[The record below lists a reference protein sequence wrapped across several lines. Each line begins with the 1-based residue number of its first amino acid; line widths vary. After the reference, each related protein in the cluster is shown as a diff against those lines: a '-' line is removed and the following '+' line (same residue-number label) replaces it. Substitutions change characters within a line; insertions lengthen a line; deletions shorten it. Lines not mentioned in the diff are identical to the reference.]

1 MADDQWVMYDGFSD
15 KGAHSIEWFQIAK
28 YFPKLVFAGNY
39 HEGKCLCNRCQNRRI
54 MSEFEMTDHIVKQRF
69 MLNYMV
75 WHQHGEVQASV
86 ADESHGNNDE
96 NQIDNMIVDID
107 MEYDLGSGDQ
117 HPPPE
122 VQNFFWLLAALDE
135 KMHDNTDLTILQAV
149 THLMVMKSKYNI
161 SNQSYNDIM
170 KLIIDLIAMKHNMSK
185 DFYQSKRL
193 LPVLV

>member
-1 MADDQWVMYDGFSD
+1 
-15 KGAHSIEWFQIAK
+15 
-28 YFPKLVFAGNY
+28 
-39 HEGKCLCNRCQNRRI
+39 
-54 MSEFEMTDHIVKQRF
+54 
-69 MLNYMV
+69 
-75 WHQHGEVQASV
+75 
-86 ADESHGNNDE
+86 
-96 NQIDNMIVDID
+96 MIVDID

-122 VQNFFWLLAALDE
+122 VQNFFRLLAALDE